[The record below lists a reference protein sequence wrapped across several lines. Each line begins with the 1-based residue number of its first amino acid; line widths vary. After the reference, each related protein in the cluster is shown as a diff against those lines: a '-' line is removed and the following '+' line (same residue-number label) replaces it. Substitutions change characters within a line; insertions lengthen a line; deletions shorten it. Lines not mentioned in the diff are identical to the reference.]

1 MNKKSLKVVT
11 LFVFV
16 LAVILLGIL
25 GYRRVTNEENLRGQ
39 YTFAQV
45 KEDIKDLSKITM
57 TTPRSGV
64 INIYRQGDFW
74 RFKEASDYFVN
85 MDMLSHFYEM
95 INNSVIASVEKGT
108 DDLFKKNDLLSE
120 GESENGVGQGTE
132 IAIYNSKEELL
143 GNIIIGKRVDVDSDY
158 VFARRK
164 DGKYIYK
171 ISDVGRFSGEAPA
184 WMPYPL
190 LQIEASYLDNVE
202 MDGEV
207 FSYQQLMKLPFRSS
221 RVRKVLNS
229 VAFVNYQGIV
239 KKEDFFASAQNLT
252 SKEIKF
258 NMVGGFGYVLH
269 IYKTNEYYWLEVT
282 LIANSLAHPAVGPF
296 VKDNQQYFSDWVFQ
310 LYDDQGELLYGE

>member
-1 MNKKSLKVVT
+1 MNKKSLKIVF

-16 LAVILLGIL
+16 SVIILVGIL
-25 GYRRVTNEENLRGQ
+25 GYQRLMNEENLRGQ

-45 KEDIKDLSKITM
+45 KENIKDLSKITM

-95 INNSVIASVEKGT
+95 INNSVITSVEKGT
-108 DDLFKKNDLLSE
+108 NDSLKQNNLLSE
-120 GESENGVGQGTE
+120 AESERGVGQGTE
-132 IAIYNSKEELL
+132 VAIYNSKGKLL
-143 GNIIIGKRVDVDSDY
+143 SNIIIGKRIDVDSEY

-164 DGKYIYK
+164 NGKYIYK

-184 WMPYPL
+184 WIPYPL
-190 LQIEASYLDNVE
+190 LQIEDSYLDNVE

-207 FSYQQLMKLPFRSS
+207 FSHQQLMRLPLRSS
-221 RVRKVLNS
+221 RVRKVLQS
-229 VAFVNYQGIV
+229 VAFVDYQGIV

-252 SKEIKF
+252 VKEIKF

-282 LIANSLAHPAVGPF
+282 LVANSLAHPAVGPF
-296 VKDNQQYFSDWVFQ
+296 VKDNQQYFSEWVFQ